1 MSSVMKK
8 KTNEKAA
15 LCHKTR
21 KNTNINF
28 SIDRNRINTKI
39 DRKFW
44 VGERCI
50 KILRLLTK

>member
-50 KILRLLTK
+50 KILTLLTE